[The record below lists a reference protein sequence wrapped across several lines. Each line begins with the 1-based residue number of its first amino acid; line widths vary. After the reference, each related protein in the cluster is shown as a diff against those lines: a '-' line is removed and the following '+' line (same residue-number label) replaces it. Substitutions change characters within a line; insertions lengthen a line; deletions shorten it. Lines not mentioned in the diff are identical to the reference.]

1 MKKKLMA
8 LAALLA
14 LGLSSCNDEEMI
26 SSNPHYVGNGEAV
39 LRISMGYSG
48 AQTRALGDKIEIG
61 TKEEKTI
68 SSVAFIVKTETETV
82 DEEERAGAINYFLS
96 EEDLMSANGLTEP
109 LELQV
114 NSGDSIYTCQIKV
127 KSDGWGTPKVLVIAN
142 YKENGVDIPAIVRA
156 GWDKIPANLVS
167 ATLTANPNTPLLMY
181 GHIDDLTEWTTNG
194 GGEVGK
200 TIKMERLVS
209 RIDIRNNAYNAAD
222 AGKGFTLSS
231 ARLVNAKQYAY
242 IMKGAN
248 VTEDMVKAIPVAG
261 EFPLHTNVVT
271 DGDIQKLD
279 TLYTYENPNADPLTA
294 TAIQVNGTFRG
305 ARTSK
310 LIKMKY
316 PDKEGGVIGDPI
328 ALTRNTR
335 YIVNINPAKDSL
347 DIDWTITVKDWTE
360 ADTITI
366 RPSYTVPVIEDMS
379 LSTTTGATIDGKVVT
394 IDDATFAGTELTF
407 RTSAPQAS
415 SYAVDFAYDTKAASI
430 GGPDGL
436 VVEQGAPVLVYSG
449 AKVTREYRVTIPAQ
463 TKKVPMDA
471 YIIIR
476 NGSYDTI
483 NDTITVRYLPNY
495 DNTTIKPVL
504 YKGQYW
510 APVNVGAT
518 KVPTS
523 VSTTWSVVTC
533 GYYYQWGRNVP
544 LSYRPNNLSD
554 VIEYPN
560 KTYAEIIADEEG
572 IYTNKFI
579 KGLFS
584 ESYTWFSDYK
594 GEGLSSALSGNEWP
608 RENQPCP
615 AGWRI
620 PTKVEFDRIVE
631 DSYTKK
637 NGMVISSTNSE
648 FILPM
653 VGIRSAFSG
662 DGYGTSIN
670 MSFTGY
676 YWGATLT
683 SGKASQLY
691 IADEK
696 TIRVTSESLACGC
709 PIRCIQE

>member
-39 LRISMGYSG
+39 LRISMGYTG

-82 DEEERAGAINYFLS
+82 DGEERAGRINYFLS
-96 EEDLMSANGLTEP
+96 EEDLMSSNGLTEP

-181 GHIDDLTEWTTNG
+181 GHIDDLTEWTVNG

-242 IMKGAN
+242 IMKGAD

-279 TLYTYENPNADPLTA
+279 TLYTYENSNDDPLTA

-379 LSTTTGATIDGKVVT
+379 LSTTTGATLTDKLIT

-407 RTSAPQAS
+407 KTSAPQAS

-430 GGPDGL
+430 GGPDAF
-436 VVEQGAPVLVYSG
+436 VVDQGAPVLVYSG
-449 AKVTREYRVTIPAQ
+449 AKVAREYRVTIPAQ
-463 TKKVPMDA
+463 TELKVPMDA

-476 NGSYDTI
+476 NGSYDSI
-483 NDTITVRYLPNY
+483 CDTITVRYFPNY
-495 DNTTIKPVL
+495 PGTSIAPVL
-504 YKGQYW
+504 YQGQYW
-510 APVNVGAT
+510 APVNVGAS
-518 KVPTS
+518 KVPTT
-523 VSTTWSVVTC
+523 VSSWSLETC
-533 GYYYQWGRNVP
+533 GYFYQWCRNMP
-544 LSYRPNNLSD
+544 LTSTD
-554 VIEYPN
+554 ATIAYPD
-560 KTYAEIIADEEG
+560 KTYKEIITDAEG
-572 IYTNKFI
+572 LYNKKFI
-579 KGLFS
+579 LCPSTLNF
-584 ESYTWFSDYK
+584 
-594 GEGLSSALSGNEWP
+594 EGWCNDCKYLLEWP
-608 RENQPCP
+608 REEQPCP
-615 AGWRI
+615 SGWRI
-620 PTKVEFDRIVE
+620 PTKTEIEKFTVEQH
-631 DSYTKK
+631 K
-637 NGMVISSTNSE
+637 STNGVWVSKLNPL
-648 FILPM
+648 FVIPTN
-653 VGIRSAFSG
+653 
-662 DGYGTSIN
+662 GYRVAS
-670 MSFTGY
+670 TGY
-676 YWGATLT
+676 VN
-683 SGKASQLY
+683 SGSSM
-691 IADEK
+691 
-696 TIRVTSESLACGC
+696 TIGFMWTSEIIENGVASAYSLIVGNSGVGVSSVSVNKSSRGSAL